1 MTVYSHL
8 SCSLSQILQITV
20 GSKTIQSFNFICLG
34 STRFVLI
41 NVLTLM
47 GTINPNV
54 WAKPMPENAKIS
66 LPVKV
71 RRLNT
76 SLLKLP
82 DMSLENL
89 A

>member
-1 MTVYSHL
+1 
-8 SCSLSQILQITV
+8 
-20 GSKTIQSFNFICLG
+20 
-34 STRFVLI
+34 
-41 NVLTLM
+41 M

-54 WAKPMPENAKIS
+54 WAKPMPENAKMS

-76 SLLKLP
+76 SLLKRP